1 VQAQNRH
8 HFLIEPPPSTAFLQ
22 KLSACTFLP
31 TIPDIQQ
38 HVLHPRIFALAV
50 DALSQ
55 HSTLL
60 CHTLLH
66 FALPA
71 PSPMVSLGGGTTKKE
86 YKGAQEYRQAL
97 DWMMVIYVYSL
108 CHICTSTSLFAFS
121 SVYCVFTVILLFS
134 TTCYWGADRCWL
146 DLNHF
151 DIFDPIRHADG
162 SPTSTFG
169 LQMPKFLTRIDDLLE
184 SFLRFLG
191 GGEPLT
197 RVIRAGS
204 DFAKAA
210 AAASSAAV
218 VADVSQPVP
227 V

>member
-1 VQAQNRH
+1 MYCIRA
-8 HFLIEPPPSTAFLQ
+8 FLPLLLMPFPSTAPYFVILYY
-22 KLSACTFLP
+22 
-31 TIPDIQQ
+31 I
-38 HVLHPRIFALAV
+38 
-50 DALSQ
+50 
-55 HSTLL
+55 
-60 CHTLLH
+60 
-66 FALPA
+66 
-71 PSPMVSLGGGTTKKE
+71 SL
-86 YKGAQEYRQAL
+86 YRHHRP
-97 DWMMVIYVYSL
+97 
-108 CHICTSTSLFAFS
+108 C
-121 SVYCVFTVILLFS
+121 VYCVFTVILLFS

-151 DIFDPIRHADG
+151 HIFDPIRHADG

-184 SFLRFLG
+184 AFLRFLG

-210 AAASSAAV
+210 AVASSAV